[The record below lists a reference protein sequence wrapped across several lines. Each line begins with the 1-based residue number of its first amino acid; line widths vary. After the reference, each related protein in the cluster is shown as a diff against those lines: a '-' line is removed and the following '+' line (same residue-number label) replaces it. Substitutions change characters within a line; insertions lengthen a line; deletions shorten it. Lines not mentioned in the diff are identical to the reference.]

1 MVELVGV
8 LHDCQAAIS
17 PSSKMIGLLLS
28 AALVTGRRCACI
40 NVQRATCT
48 WHYHIPHASLRVRSS
63 PPSVF
68 YFATMSDWKRHTK
81 NIQNKTWCNIQ
92 HRRFLGAGTRCSVP
106 RPCLS
111 ATCHCIY
118 ATATS
123 TRCPAKPRR
132 AYPQRACAHSTS
144 WLASPTLSSGCLPSV
159 GTRPGACPGCAGSG
173 SASAISTGCLEC
185 TADDAHLG
193 QARGPGPR
201 VASPG
206 RGALECI
213 ELSVAEQVVCES
225 AIYLCSALVP
235 VSVLRLGQIGP
246 VVRE

>member
-1 MVELVGV
+1 VRKRSDRQDSHNQHKPDRHLRRREACLRFGDGDIREYEAGTQPDSANRLACRLSVDGPEYPEEPKQPFSRAADVAAAPDARLALQMVELVRV

-28 AALVTGRRCACI
+28 AALVTGRRCARS

-68 YFATMSDWKRHTK
+68 YFGTMLGWKRHAK
-81 NIQNKTWCNIQ
+81 NIQNTTWCNIQ

-123 TRCPAKPRR
+123 TRCTAKPRR
-132 AYPQRACAHSTS
+132 AYPQRAMRTQ
-144 WLASPTLSSGCLPSV
+144 
-159 GTRPGACPGCAGSG
+159 
-173 SASAISTGCLEC
+173 
-185 TADDAHLG
+185 HL
-193 QARGPGPR
+193 
-201 VASPG
+201 
-206 RGALECI
+206 LI
-213 ELSVAEQVVCES
+213 
-225 AIYLCSALVP
+225 
-235 VSVLRLGQIGP
+235 RLKANTQ
-246 VVRE
+246 